1 MKSFPLWVVAL
12 CVGSTSALALE
23 QSQQEQF
30 LQINDIEMYP
40 DDPGDGGGGGTPPPP
55 WTPSYYRCTQDQLTS
70 DQGRGR
76 QKWAQ
81 RWANNDPYS
90 ISASR
95 DQRFWVSEHTAYAV
109 TAYED
114 YGMWLY
120 PVYVNPDNYY
130 EPYPGP
136 GAPTS
141 STAGYTGDQI
151 FNLGYT
157 YKPVSVL
164 VDGICEPGCYM
175 PDQKLLF
182 QEGAVS
188 IEEAQTRGATGLM
201 TLAAEST
208 LDSIQLVHDTV
219 ERYTLDRDAASQEI
233 LHFRM
238 ESGGKL
244 AVTLEHP
251 LVTSAGLVKKAKL
264 FATGEH
270 LVKQDGA
277 LDKIVSIDARQ
288 WYGKVY
294 NLRPRSRELT
304 SNILVA
310 EGYLNGSGRFQ
321 SEFVEELNRIILR
334 DNVPDEVIP
343 QN

>member
-1 MKSFPLWVVAL
+1 MKSLPLWGLAL
-12 CVGSTSALALE
+12 CVSSTTAFAFEQTRLE
-23 QSQQEQF
+23 QLRPIE
-30 LQINDIEMYP
+30 DIEIYP
-40 DDPGDGGGGGTPPPP
+40 DDPGGGGGGQVPPPP
-55 WTPSYYRCTQDQLTS
+55 WTPSYYRCTQDQLNP

-81 RWANNDPYS
+81 RWANNDPYN

-95 DQRFWVSEHTAYAV
+95 DQRFWLSEHTEYAI
-109 TAYED
+109 TAYES
-114 YGMWLY
+114 YSMWLY

-136 GAPTS
+136 GAPSS

-151 FNLGYT
+151 FNLSYI
-157 YKPVSVL
+157 YKPVSVV

-175 PDQKLLF
+175 PDQKVLF
-182 QEGAVS
+182 QQGGVS
-188 IEEAQTRGATGLM
+188 IQEAQTRGISELV

-208 LDSIQLVHDTV
+208 LGSIQLVQDTV

-251 LVTSAGLVKKAKL
+251 LVTSEGRVKKARL
-264 FATGEH
+264 FTPGDS
-270 LVKQDGA
+270 LVKQDGS
-277 LDKIVSIDARQ
+277 LDKIVSIDSRQ

-294 NLRPRSRELT
+294 NLRPSNRDFV

-321 SEFVEELNRIILR
+321 SEFVEELNRILLR
-334 DNVPDEVIP
+334 DNVPDEVVP
-343 QN
+343 SN